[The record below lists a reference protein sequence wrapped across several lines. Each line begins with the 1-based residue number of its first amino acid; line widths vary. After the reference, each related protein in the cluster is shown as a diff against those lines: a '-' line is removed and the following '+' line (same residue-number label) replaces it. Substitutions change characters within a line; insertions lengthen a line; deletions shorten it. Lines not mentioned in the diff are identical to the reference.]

1 MQVNDV
7 VDRLLGLG
15 FPVDDQNTLSFCVQ
29 KTEDYIRSFCN
40 IQEIPD
46 TLHHTAVDMAA
57 GTYLENLKDTGQL
70 TGFDYAIPVKSLKE
84 GDTNVEFA
92 IGSGGLTAEQR
103 MEKLIDGLI
112 HGGREVL
119 MSCRRIAW

>member
-46 TLHHTAVDMAA
+46 ALHHTAVDMAA

-103 MEKLIDGLI
+103 MEKLIDGLL
-112 HGGREVL
+112 HGGREAL
-119 MSCRRIAW
+119 LSCRRIAW

>member
-1 MQVNDV
+1 MEVNDV

-15 FPVDDQNTLSFCVQ
+15 FSVDDRNLLSFCVQ
-29 KTEDYIRSFCN
+29 KTETHIRSFCN

-46 TLHHTAVDMAA
+46 KLHHVAVDMAA
-57 GTYLENLKDTGQL
+57 GTYLESLKDAGRL
-70 TGFDYAIPVKSLKE
+70 TGFDYSMPIKSLKE

-92 IGSGGLTAEQR
+92 ISSGGLTAEQR
-103 MEKLIDGLI
+103 MEKLIDGLL

-119 MSCRRIAW
+119 LSCRRVAW